1 MAALSKR
8 HANIFHPQH
17 TTTMFDR
24 RDFLKRTSLG
34 VGAMTLAPFFNQL
47 FGAQTTATST
57 IPKRFIFIRK
67 SSGLRPLESALMN
80 FSAKDKALDEN
91 KQAFEVDLTKHE
103 LPLYLRGLDDHKEN
117 MTILQGLSAKMSEN
131 VHYSFSSVMGCFKSN
146 RNTLSAIKRTTI
158 DFELAKLFPSP
169 FGHVELSFAEG
180 RTGIVSGYSAPAPQT
195 RNYCYADPDTA
206 RSELFKSVLNPDAVN
221 TDNDML
227 TFLQSKEGLKESGF
241 KGHEVKRQ
249 EAQVESIEAI
259 RERNKKLIEISGTL
273 AKHLPTLDPVHL
285 NGGPNATTP
294 EKQAAM
300 TDVLIA
306 AMKAGLTNVV
316 TYTIDDLGTPIIG
329 LPGNETDRVGIHP
342 LGHDEAFGGVPAWK
356 TREQIRISH
365 MNQVKTIVEKLKATP
380 EGNGTMFDNTM
391 IMYFPENGE
400 THHGIGTESPFI
412 VMSGKNCKL
421 NIAGRYIRLPY
432 LGEPGHKTLGNWYTT
447 LLNAHGNPIEHY
459 GDLDLE
465 MARKKLPQTGA
476 IQQFMA

>member
-1 MAALSKR
+1 
-8 HANIFHPQH
+8 
-17 TTTMFDR
+17 
-24 RDFLKRTSLG
+24 
-34 VGAMTLAPFFNQL
+34 
-47 FGAQTTATST
+47 
-57 IPKRFIFIRK
+57 
-67 SSGLRPLESALMN
+67 
-80 FSAKDKALDEN
+80 
-91 KQAFEVDLTKHE
+91 
-103 LPLYLRGLDDHKEN
+103 

-146 RNTLSAIKRTTI
+146 RNTLSSIKRTTI

-227 TFLQSKEGLKESGF
+227 SFLQSKEGMKISGI
-241 KGHEVKRQ
+241 KGHEMKRQ
-249 EAQVESIEAI
+249 EAQVESIDAI
-259 RERNKKLIEISGTL
+259 RERNKKLISLSGSL
-273 AKHLPTLDPVHL
+273 ARFVPRLAPVHA
-285 NGGPNATTP
+285 NGGENATTP

-306 AMKAGLTNVV
+306 ALKAGLTNVV
-316 TYTIDDLGTPIIG
+316 TYTMDDLGTPIIG

-342 LGHDEAFGGVPAWK
+342 LGHDEAFGGVPAWM

-365 MNQVKTIVEKLKATP
+365 VNQIRKIVEELKKTP
-380 EGNGTMFDNTM
+380 EGTGTMFDNTM

-400 THHGIGTESPFI
+400 THHGIGIESPFVI
-412 VMSGKNCKL
+412 MAGNKCNL
-421 NIAGRYIRLPY
+421 NISGRYIRLPFH
-432 LGEPGHKTLGNWYTT
+432 GTEGHKTLGNWYTT
-447 LLNAHGNPIEHY
+447 LLNAHGNPMEHY
-459 GDLDLE
+459 GDLDQE

-476 IQQFMA
+476 IKHLMS

>member
-1 MAALSKR
+1 M
-8 HANIFHPQH
+8 N
-17 TTTMFDR
+17 TR
-24 RDFLKRTSLG
+24 RDFLKTSVLG
-34 VGAMTLAPFFNQL
+34 AGAMALAPSFNQL
-47 FGAQTTATST
+47 FAAPGSAG

-67 SSGLRPLESALMN
+67 SSGISPLETALRN
-80 FSAKDKALDEN
+80 FSDKDRVLDEN
-91 KQAFEVDLTKHE
+91 KQPLEVDLDKHE
-103 LPLYLRGLDDHKEN
+103 LPKWLRGLDAHKEH

-131 VHYSFSSVMGCFKSN
+131 IHYSFSSVMGCFKSN

-169 FGHVELSFAEG
+169 FGHVELSFAGG
-180 RTGIVSGYSAPAPQT
+180 RTGIVSGFSAPAPQT

-206 RSELFKSVLNPDAVN
+206 RSELFKSVLNPEAVN
-221 TDNDML
+221 SDNDML
-227 TFLQSKEGLKESGF
+227 SFLQSKEGMKASGI
-241 KGHEVKRQ
+241 KGHEMQRQ
-249 EAQVESIEAI
+249 EAQIESIEAI
-259 RERNKKLIEISGTL
+259 RERNKKLITLSGSL
-273 AKHLPTLDPVHL
+273 AKFLPELDPVHAE
-285 NGGPNATTP
+285 GGANASTP

-306 AMKAGLTNVV
+306 ALKAGLTNVV
-316 TYTIDDLGTPIIG
+316 TYTIDDLGTPITG

-342 LGHDEAFGGVPAWK
+342 LGHDEAFGGVPAWM

-365 MNQVKTIVEKLKATP
+365 VNQVRTIVEKLKQTP

-400 THHGIGTESPFI
+400 THHGIGIESPFLI
-412 VMSGKNCKL
+412 MAGNNCNL
-421 NIAGRYIRLPY
+421 DIAGRYIRLPF
-432 LGEPGHKTLGNWYTT
+432 LGTEGHKTLGNWYTT

-476 IQQFMA
+476 IKQFMA